1 MAPIQVDSQALWREI
16 QDEARLEAEREPF
29 LASYFHST
37 IIGHSDFSGAL
48 SYLLAIKLAD
58 DVMPAVSLREL
69 IEGSF
74 SSSCQIM
81 TATCQDIVA
90 VRDRDPAITQL
101 STVLLYLKG
110 FQALQAYRVAH
121 CMWCHG
127 RRSMALYLQSRI
139 SQVFQVD
146 IHPAAKI
153 GRGVMFDHATGIV
166 IGETCVIEDDVSI
179 MQNVTLGGT
188 GKECGDRHPKI
199 REGVLI
205 AAGAKIFGNIEIGV
219 GAKVGGG
226 SVVLDNVPPHTTVV
240 GVPAKIVGSSGCAK
254 PALDMN
260 QQISSSEIPNSK

>member
-1 MAPIQVDSQALWREI
+1 MAPVQLDSQALWREI
-16 QDEARLEAEREPF
+16 QEEARLEAEREPF

-37 IIGHSDFSGAL
+37 IIGHNDFSSAL
-48 SYLLAIKLAD
+48 SYLLAVKLAD

-69 IEGSF
+69 IEEAFTSE
-74 SSSCQIM
+74 CQIIRS
-81 TATCQDIVA
+81 TCQDIVA
-90 VRDRDPAITQL
+90 VRERDPAITQL

-110 FQALQAYRVAH
+110 FHALQAYRVAH

-179 MQNVTLGGT
+179 LQNVTLGGT
-188 GKECGDRHPKI
+188 GKESGDRHPKI

-205 AAGAKIFGNIEIGV
+205 AAGAKIFGNIEIGA
-219 GAKVGGG
+219 GARIGGG
-226 SVVLDNVPPHTTVV
+226 SVVLNDVPPHMTAV
-240 GVPAKIVGSSGCAK
+240 GVPAKIVGSSGCEK

-260 QQISSSEIPNSK
+260 QQISESKS